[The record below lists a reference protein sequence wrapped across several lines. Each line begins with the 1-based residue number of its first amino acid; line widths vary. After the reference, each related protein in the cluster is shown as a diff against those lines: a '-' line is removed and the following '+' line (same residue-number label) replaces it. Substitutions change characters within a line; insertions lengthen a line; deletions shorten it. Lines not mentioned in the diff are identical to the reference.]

1 MSRSTLMTPESVR
14 RTLLRLA
21 SEVVER
27 NRGVEGLLV
36 FGLRRR
42 GARLAEALAQALEE
56 VAGVRVEVVGLDV
69 AAFRDDRP
77 DDRPD
82 ARTEARPAGTPDA
95 ADRDV
100 LLVDDVLYTG
110 RTARAALD
118 AVLQHGRPRTIRLA
132 ILVDRGGREVPVQ
145 PDFVGRTV
153 PTKADERVVFD
164 PGALAVYLD
173 D

>member
-1 MSRSTLMTPESVR
+1 MPRSVLMSPERVR

-21 SEVVER
+21 AEVVER
-27 NRGVEGLLV
+27 NRGADRLLV

-42 GARLAEALAQALEE
+42 GIDVAHALAEAVAE
-56 VAGVRVEVVGLDV
+56 VSGQSVEVVPLDV
-69 AAFRDDRP
+69 SAFRDDRP
-77 DDRPD
+77 PGALPEPLPPD
-82 ARTEARPAGTPDA
+82 APDA
-95 ADRDV
+95 TGRDV
-100 LLVDDVLYTG
+100 LLVDDVLFTG

-132 ILVDRGGREVPVQ
+132 VLVDRGGREVPVQ

-153 PTKADERVVFD
+153 PTKAAERVVVDLEARTVF
-164 PGALAVYLD
+164 LD